1 LAADNPQPTPPA
13 AGAPPSND
21 TQSVAA
27 AIADITERSTLL
39 IREEIELAKA
49 EVTEQVTTL
58 VKGSVV
64 LVAAGV
70 FAAIGGLFLL
80 HGIAWFLYA
89 EVFDNAY
96 WGFFVVAGGLF
107 VLGGIAA
114 FLAKKWLGTGAPT
127 PTMAID
133 EAGKIKEA
141 FTASPGD
148 RTS

>member
-1 LAADNPQPTPPA
+1 
-13 AGAPPSND
+13 
-21 TQSVAA
+21 VATA
-27 AIADITERSTLL
+27 VADITERSTLL

-64 LVAAGV
+64 LIAAGV

-80 HGIAWFLYA
+80 HGLAWLIYVQFFH
-89 EVFDNAY
+89 EVY
-96 WGFFVVAGGLF
+96 WGFFVVTGLLF
-107 VLGGIAA
+107 VLAA
-114 FLAKKWLGTGAPT
+114 VAGFLAKKWLGTGAPT

-141 FTASPGD
+141 FSATPPKPGD
-148 RTS
+148 PAS